1 MSESDDDDR
10 ILNEPLDKQDVHRDW
25 VGATLTE
32 WEEEIAEPVAEV
44 SVLLLSI

>member
-10 ILNEPLDKQDVHRDW
+10 ILNELLDKQNVHGDENDF
-25 VGATLTE
+25 L
-32 WEEEIAEPVAEV
+32 EELPEPAEV